1 MEYIL
6 KVSCDDEKGLIL
18 RISEIVVKNGLNYLS
33 TNEFVDHEN
42 HRFYMRAV
50 LDGELEVKGFVN
62 TLLAFLP
69 RSAQVFCEESR
80 RKNIVVMATKENH
93 CLGDILI
100 RENSGDL
107 NANVLAVVANHEDLR
122 EFASKFD
129 VPFICVPS
137 DGVGREEHEKMVL
150 AKLKKLNF
158 DYLILAKYMRILS
171 RDFVLNYEE
180 KIINIHHSFLPA
192 FIGANPYKQAYERG
206 VKIIGAT
213 AHFVT
218 ERLDEGPIITQ
229 DVVLVNHE
237 MDWQDMRRA
246 GRNVEKVVL
255 TRALDLVFDE
265 RVFVYRNKTVIF

>member
-69 RSAQVFCEESR
+69 RSAQVFCEEVR

-150 AKLKKLNF
+150 TQLKKLNF

-171 RDFVLNYEE
+171 SDFVLNYEE

-218 ERLDEGPIITQ
+218 ECLDDGPIITQ

-246 GRNVEKVVL
+246 GRNIEKVVL

-265 RVFVYRNKTVIF
+265 RVFVYKNKTVIF

>member
-80 RKNIVVMATKENH
+80 RKNIVIMATKENH

-213 AHFVT
+213 AHFVI
-218 ERLDEGPIITQ
+218 ECLDEGPIITQ

-246 GRNVEKVVL
+246 GRNIEKVVL

-265 RVFVYRNKTVIF
+265 RVFVYKNKTVIF

>member
-50 LDGELEVKGFVN
+50 LDGELEVKGFVS

-69 RSAQVFCEESR
+69 RSAQVFCEEVR

-150 AKLKKLNF
+150 NELEKFNF

-171 RDFVLNYEE
+171 SDFVLNYEE

-218 ERLDEGPIITQ
+218 ECLDEGPIITQ

-246 GRNVEKVVL
+246 GRNIEKVVL

-265 RVFVYRNKTVIF
+265 RVFVYKNKTVIF

>member
-150 AKLKKLNF
+150 AELKKFNF

-218 ERLDEGPIITQ
+218 ECLDEGPIITQ

-246 GRNVEKVVL
+246 GRNIEKVVL

-265 RVFVYRNKTVIF
+265 RVFVYKNKTVIF

>member
-69 RSAQVFCEESR
+69 RSAQVFCEEVR

-150 AKLKKLNF
+150 AQLKKLNF

-171 RDFVLNYEE
+171 SDFVLNYEE

-218 ERLDEGPIITQ
+218 ECLDDGPIITQ

-265 RVFVYRNKTVIF
+265 RVFVYKNKTVIF

>member
-80 RKNIVVMATKENH
+80 RKNIVIMATKENH

-150 AKLKKLNF
+150 TKLKKLNF

-218 ERLDEGPIITQ
+218 ECLDEGPIITQ

-265 RVFVYRNKTVIF
+265 RVFVHKNKTVIF

>member
-150 AKLKKLNF
+150 AQLKKLNF

-218 ERLDEGPIITQ
+218 ECLDDGPIITQ

-246 GRNVEKVVL
+246 GRNIEKVVL

-265 RVFVYRNKTVIF
+265 RVFVHKNKTVIF

>member
-69 RSAQVFCEESR
+69 RSAQVFCEEVR

-137 DGVGREEHEKMVL
+137 DGVGREEHEKTVL
-150 AKLKKLNF
+150 NELKKFNF

-171 RDFVLNYEE
+171 SDFVLNYEE

-218 ERLDEGPIITQ
+218 ECLDEGPIITQ

-246 GRNVEKVVL
+246 GRNIEKVVL

-265 RVFVYRNKTVIF
+265 RVFVYKNKTVIF

>member
-150 AKLKKLNF
+150 TKLKKLNF

-218 ERLDEGPIITQ
+218 ECLDDGPIITQ

-265 RVFVYRNKTVIF
+265 RVFVYKNKTVIF

>member
-69 RSAQVFCEESR
+69 RSAQVFCEEVR

-137 DGVGREEHEKMVL
+137 DKVGREEHEKMVL
-150 AKLKKLNF
+150 NELKKFNF

-171 RDFVLNYEE
+171 SDFVLNYEE

-218 ERLDEGPIITQ
+218 ECLDDGPIITQ

-246 GRNVEKVVL
+246 GRNIEKVVL

-265 RVFVYRNKTVIF
+265 RVFVYKNKTVIF

>member
-80 RKNIVVMATKENH
+80 RKNIIVMATKENH

-150 AKLKKLNF
+150 AQLKKLNF

-218 ERLDEGPIITQ
+218 ECLDDGPIITQ

-246 GRNVEKVVL
+246 GRNIEKVVL

-265 RVFVYRNKTVIF
+265 RVFVHKNKTVIF

>member
-6 KVSCDDEKGLIL
+6 KVSCDDEKGLRL

-150 AKLKKLNF
+150 AELKKFSF

-171 RDFVLNYEE
+171 SDFVLNYEE

-218 ERLDEGPIITQ
+218 ECLDEGPIITQ

-246 GRNVEKVVL
+246 GRNIEKVVL

-265 RVFVYRNKTVIF
+265 RVFVYKNKTVIF

>member
-150 AKLKKLNF
+150 AELKKLNF

-171 RDFVLNYEE
+171 SDFVLNYEE

-246 GRNVEKVVL
+246 GRNIEKVVL

-265 RVFVYRNKTVIF
+265 RVFVYKNKTVIF

>member
-1 MEYIL
+1 
-6 KVSCDDEKGLIL
+6 
-18 RISEIVVKNGLNYLS
+18 
-33 TNEFVDHEN
+33 
-42 HRFYMRAV
+42 
-50 LDGELEVKGFVN
+50 
-62 TLLAFLP
+62 
-69 RSAQVFCEESR
+69 
-80 RKNIVVMATKENH
+80 MATKENH

-107 NANVLAVVANHEDLR
+107 NANVLAVVANHENLR

-150 AKLKKLNF
+150 NELEKFNF

-171 RDFVLNYEE
+171 SDFVLNYEE
-180 KIINIHHSFLPA
+180 KIITIHHSFLPA

-218 ERLDEGPIITQ
+218 ECLDEGPIITQ

-246 GRNVEKVVL
+246 GRNIEKVVL

-265 RVFVYRNKTVIF
+265 RVFVYKNKTVIF

>member
-150 AKLKKLNF
+150 AQLKKLNF

-171 RDFVLNYEE
+171 SDFVLNYEE

-218 ERLDEGPIITQ
+218 ECLDEGPIITQ

-246 GRNVEKVVL
+246 GRNIEKVVL

-265 RVFVYRNKTVIF
+265 RVFVYKNKTVIF

>member
-69 RSAQVFCEESR
+69 RSAQVFCEEVR
-80 RKNIVVMATKENH
+80 RKYIVGNFDIFSK
-93 CLGDILI
+93 LGDILI

-150 AKLKKLNF
+150 NELKKFNF

-171 RDFVLNYEE
+171 SDFVLNYEE

-218 ERLDEGPIITQ
+218 ECLDEGPIITQ

-246 GRNVEKVVL
+246 GRNIEKVVL

-265 RVFVYRNKTVIF
+265 RVFVHKNKTVIF

>member
-150 AKLKKLNF
+150 NELKKFNF

-171 RDFVLNYEE
+171 SDFVLNYEE

-218 ERLDEGPIITQ
+218 ERLDDGPIITQ

-246 GRNVEKVVL
+246 GRNIEKVVL

-265 RVFVYRNKTVIF
+265 RVFVYKNKTVIF

>member
-218 ERLDEGPIITQ
+218 ECLDDGPIITQ

-265 RVFVYRNKTVIF
+265 RVFVHKNKTVIF

>member
-80 RKNIVVMATKENH
+80 RKNIVVMTTKENH

-150 AKLKKLNF
+150 NELKKFNF

-171 RDFVLNYEE
+171 SDFVLNYEE

-218 ERLDEGPIITQ
+218 ECLDEGPIITQ

-246 GRNVEKVVL
+246 GRNIEKVVL

-265 RVFVYRNKTVIF
+265 RVFVYKNKTVIF

>member
-137 DGVGREEHEKMVL
+137 DGVGREEHEKIVL
-150 AKLKKLNF
+150 AQLKKLNF

-171 RDFVLNYEE
+171 SDFVLNYEE

-218 ERLDEGPIITQ
+218 ERLDDGPIITQ

-246 GRNVEKVVL
+246 GRNIEKVVL

-265 RVFVYRNKTVIF
+265 RVFVYKNKTVIF